1 MKIAA
6 RRLNEQPQAGRDFA
20 LVQVLLE
27 EGLDQRLPEVGV
39 DDLRTAWLALLS
51 RAAVNRHHT
60 VTREQLSVR
69 AHMARIL
76 RRLQDAKI
84 VEFASLF
91 APGEG
96 VPVLVVSLLA
106 LLELAREGLVVLAQ
120 TEAYA
125 PIYVSL
131 RSARLAVVE

>member
-1 MKIAA
+1 
-6 RRLNEQPQAGRDFA
+6 
-20 LVQVLLE
+20 LVQVLFD
-27 EGLDQRLPEVGV
+27 EGLEQRLPEVGV
-39 DDLRTAWLALLS
+39 DDLRSAWLALLS

-84 VEFASLF
+84 VEFGSLF

-106 LLELAREGLVVLAQ
+106 LLELAREGMVVLAQ

-131 RSARLAVVE
+131 RGGRLAVVE